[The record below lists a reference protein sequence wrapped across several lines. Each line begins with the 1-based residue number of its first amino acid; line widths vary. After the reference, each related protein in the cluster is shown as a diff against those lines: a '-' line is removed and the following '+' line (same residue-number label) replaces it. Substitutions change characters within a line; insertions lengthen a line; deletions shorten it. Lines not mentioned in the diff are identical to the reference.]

1 MAYFGSF
8 WSMLFFIER
17 ATMNEITVKPVRT
30 KSELNQFIKFP
41 WKIYKDDK
49 YWVPPLLMEQKTLLN
64 KQKNPF
70 FKAATA
76 EYFLAF
82 RKDEIVGRIA
92 AIKNDMH
99 LKYHNDSSGQFGFFE
114 CINDQQV
121 ANALFDTAKSWIK
134 TQGLKYMRGPANP
147 SSNDIYGMLVEGFD
161 DSPRLLMPY
170 NPEYY
175 IKLCENYG
183 MKKAKDLFAWKLV
196 NEKLMAS
203 EKLKRGQELVRKR
216 YNMKISQL
224 DMKNFQKDLE
234 KFKFVYN
241 KAWAPNWGFVPMTE
255 EQIDAMAKDMKPLA
269 EPSLVLFG
277 EIDDKLVGAALV
289 MLDYNVIFKQMNGR
303 LFPFNFIKLF
313 TQKKKIKYARI
324 LTLGIIPE
332 HQKKGLDTI
341 FYWEIVNRAADI
353 GIRLGEASWVLED
366 NDMMNRGLE
375 LMNAERY
382 KKYRIWEV
390 EV

>member
-1 MAYFGSF
+1 VKGKIMK
-8 WSMLFFIER
+8 
-17 ATMNEITVKPVRT
+17 EITVKIVSN

-49 YWVPPLLMEQKTLLN
+49 HWVPPLLMEQKTLLN

-70 FKAATA
+70 FKAAQA
-76 EYFLAF
+76 EYFLAY
-82 RKDEIVGRIA
+82 KNGEVVGRISP
-92 AIKNDMH
+92 IKNDLH

-114 CINDQQV
+114 CINDQEV
-121 ANALFDTAKSWIK
+121 ANALFDAAKNWMK
-134 TQGLKYMRGPANP
+134 ERGMKFMKGPANP
-147 SSNDIYGMLVEGFD
+147 SSNDIYGMLMEGFD

-183 MKKAKDLFAWKLV
+183 MKKGKDMFAWKIV

-216 YNMKISQL
+216 YNLKISQL

-234 KFKFVYN
+234 KFKYVYN

-277 EIDDKLVGAALV
+277 EIEGKLVGAALV
-289 MLDYNVIFKQMNGR
+289 MLDYNFIFRQMNGR
-303 LFPFNFIKLF
+303 LLPFNFIKLF
-313 TQKKKIKYARI
+313 TQKKKIKWARI

-332 HQKKGLDTI
+332 FQKRGLDTV
-341 FYWEIVNRAADI
+341 FYWEIVNRAANI

-375 LMNAERY
+375 LMNGERY
-382 KKYRIWEV
+382 KRYRIWEA

>member
-1 MAYFGSF
+1 MKGK
-8 WSMLFFIER
+8 MMQEV
-17 ATMNEITVKPVRT
+17 TVKNVT
-30 KSELNQFIKFP
+30 NKSELNQFIKFP
-41 WKIYKDDK
+41 FKIYKGDP

-70 FKAATA
+70 FKDAEA
-76 EYFLAF
+76 EYFLAY
-82 RKDEIVGRIA
+82 KNGEVVGRIA
-92 AIKNDMH
+92 AIKNDIH

-114 CINDQQV
+114 CINEQEV
-121 ANALFDTAKSWIK
+121 ANALFDKAKSWIK
-134 TQGLKYMRGPANP
+134 EKQLKYMRGPANP
-147 SSNDIYGMLVEGFD
+147 SSNDIYGMLIEGFD

-170 NPEYY
+170 NPKYY
-175 IKLCENYG
+175 IELCENYG
-183 MKKAKDLFAWKLV
+183 MKKAKDMFAWKIV
-196 NEKLMAS
+196 YDKITAS
-203 EKLKRGQELVRKR
+203 EKLKRGQEIVRKR
-216 YNMKISQL
+216 YNLKISQL

-234 KFKFVYN
+234 KFKYVYN

-277 EIDDKLVGAALV
+277 EIDNKLVGAALV
-289 MLDYNVIFKQMNGR
+289 MLDYNIIFKKMNGT

-313 TQKKKIKYARI
+313 TQKKKIDWARI

-332 HQKKGLDTI
+332 YQKKGLDTI
-341 FYWEIVNRAADI
+341 FYWEIVHRAAKL

-375 LMNAERY
+375 LMNADRY
-382 KKYRIWEV
+382 KHYRIWET

>member
-1 MAYFGSF
+1 MK
-8 WSMLFFIER
+8 
-17 ATMNEITVKPVRT
+17 EITVKPVTT
-30 KSELNQFIKFP
+30 KSELTQFIKFP

-49 YWVPPLLMEQKTLLN
+49 HWVPPLLMEQKTLLN

-76 EYFLAF
+76 EYFLAY
-82 RKDEIVGRIA
+82 RNGEIVGRIA
-92 AIKNDMH
+92 AIKNDIH
-99 LKYHNDSSGQFGFFE
+99 LKYHNDASGQFGFFE

-121 ANALFDTAKSWIK
+121 ADALFDKAKSWIK

-170 NPEYY
+170 NPKYY
-175 IKLCENYG
+175 INLCENYG
-183 MKKAKDLFAWKLV
+183 MKKAKDMYAWKLV

-203 EKLKRGQELVRKR
+203 EKLRRGQELVRKR

-224 DMKNFQKDLE
+224 EMKNFQRDLE

-277 EIDDKLVGAALV
+277 EIEGKLIGAALV
-289 MLDYNVIFKQMNGR
+289 MLDYNFIFKQMNGR
-303 LFPFNFIKLF
+303 LLPFNFIKLF

-341 FYWEIVNRAADI
+341 FYWEIVNRAAKI

-366 NDMMNRGLE
+366 NEMMNRGLE

>member
-1 MAYFGSF
+1 M
-8 WSMLFFIER
+8 MQ
-17 ATMNEITVKPVRT
+17 EIIVKPVTT

-41 WKIYKDDK
+41 WKIYEGNKH
-49 YWVPPLLMEQKTLLN
+49 WVPPLLMEQKTLLD

-70 FKAATA
+70 FKAAQA
-76 EYFLAF
+76 EYFIAY
-82 RKDEIVGRIA
+82 RNGESVGRIA
-92 AIKNDMH
+92 AIKNDVH
-99 LKYHNDSSGQFGFFE
+99 LKYHNDDAGQFGFFE

-121 ANALFDTAKSWIK
+121 ANALFDKAKVWMK
-134 TQGLKYMRGPANP
+134 EKGLKFMRGPANP
-147 SSNDIYGMLVEGFD
+147 SSNDIYGMLIEGFD

-170 NPEYY
+170 NPPYY

-183 MKKAKDLFAWKLV
+183 MKKAKDMYAWKLV

-224 DMKNFQKDLE
+224 DMKTFQQDLE
-234 KFKFVYN
+234 KFKYVYN

-277 EIDDKLVGAALV
+277 EIGGNLIGAALV
-289 MLDYNVIFKQMNGR
+289 MLDYNFIFKQINGR

-313 TQKKKIKYARI
+313 TQKKNIKWARI

-332 HQKKGLDTI
+332 YQKKGLDTI
-341 FYWEIVNRAADI
+341 FYWEIVNRAAKI

-375 LMNAERY
+375 LMNADRY
-382 KKYRIWEV
+382 KRYRIWETII
-390 EV
+390 

>member
-1 MAYFGSF
+1 MKGS
-8 WSMLFFIER
+8 M
-17 ATMNEITVKPVRT
+17 MNEIIVKKVST
-30 KSELNQFIKFP
+30 KTELNQFIKFP
-41 WKIYKDDK
+41 WKIYQDDK
-49 YWVPPLLMEQKTLLN
+49 YWVPPLLMEQKTLLD

-70 FKAATA
+70 FKAADA
-76 EYFLAF
+76 EYFLAY
-82 RKDEIVGRIA
+82 RNNEIVGRIA
-92 AIKNDMH
+92 AVKNDLH
-99 LKYHNDSSGQFGFFE
+99 LKYHNDASGQFGFFE
-114 CINDQQV
+114 CINDQSV
-121 ANALFDTAKSWIK
+121 ANALFDSAKNWMK
-134 TQGLKYMRGPANP
+134 EKGLKFMKGPANP

-183 MKKAKDLFAWKLV
+183 MKKAKDLFAWKIV

-203 EKLKRGQELVRKR
+203 EKLTRGQELVRKR
-216 YNMKISQL
+216 YNLNITQL

-234 KFKFVYN
+234 KFKYVYN
-241 KAWAPNWGFVPMTE
+241 KAWAPNWGFVPMSE
-255 EQIDAMAKDMKPLA
+255 EQIDAMAKDMKPIA

-277 EIDDKLVGAALV
+277 EIEGKLIGAALV
-289 MLDYNVIFKQMNGR
+289 MLDYNLIFKQMNGR
-303 LFPFNFIKLF
+303 LLPFNFLKLF
-313 TQKKKIKYARI
+313 TQKKKIRWARI

-332 HQKKGLDTI
+332 YQKKGLDTI
-341 FYWEIVNRAADI
+341 FYWEIVNRAAKI

-382 KKYRIWEV
+382 KRYRIWEV

>member
-1 MAYFGSF
+1 MQG
-8 WSMLFFIER
+8 
-17 ATMNEITVKPVRT
+17 ITVKQVT
-30 KSELNQFIKFP
+30 NKSELNQFIKFP
-41 WKIYKDDK
+41 WKIYKNDK
-49 YWVPPLLMEQKTLLN
+49 FWVPPLLMEQKTLLD

-70 FKAATA
+70 FKDAAA
-76 EYFLAF
+76 EFFLAY
-82 RKDEIVGRIA
+82 RNGEIVGRIA
-92 AIKNDMH
+92 AVRNEIH
-99 LKYHNDSSGQFGFFE
+99 LKYHNDDTGQFGFFE

-121 ANALFDTAKSWIK
+121 ANALFDTAKSWLK
-134 TQGLKYMRGPANP
+134 EKKLKYMRGPANP
-147 SSNDIYGMLVEGFD
+147 SSNDVYGMLVEGFD

-175 IKLCENYG
+175 IKLCEDYG
-183 MKKAKDLFAWKLV
+183 LKKAKDLFAWKLV

-203 EKLKRGQELVRKR
+203 EKLRRGQELVRKR
-216 YNMKISQL
+216 YKIKISQL
-224 DMKNFQKDLE
+224 EMKYFEKDLE
-234 KFKFVYN
+234 KFKYVYN

-277 EIDDKLVGAALV
+277 EIDGNLIGAALV
-289 MLDYNVIFKQMNGR
+289 MLDYNFIFKQMNGR

-313 TQKKKIKYARI
+313 TQKKKIKWARI

-332 HQKKGLDTI
+332 YQKKGLDTI
-341 FYWEIVNRAADI
+341 FYWEIVNRAANI

-366 NDMMNRGLE
+366 NEMMNRGLE

-382 KKYRIWEV
+382 KRYRIWETQL
-390 EV
+390 

>member
-1 MAYFGSF
+1 MEGTI
-8 WSMLFFIER
+8 MQ
-17 ATMNEITVKPVRT
+17 EIIVKPVLT

-41 WKIYKDDK
+41 WKIYKDDRH
-49 YWVPPLLMEQKTLLN
+49 WVPPLLMEQKTLLN

-70 FKAATA
+70 FEAAEA
-76 EYFLAF
+76 DYFLAY
-82 RKDEIVGRIA
+82 KNGETVGRIA
-92 AIKNDMH
+92 AVKNEIH
-99 LKYHNDSSGQFGFFE
+99 LKYHSDNSGQFGFFD

-121 ANALFDTAKSWIK
+121 ANALFDAAKSWIK
-134 TQGLKYMRGPANP
+134 EKGLKYMRGPANP

-161 DSPRLLMPY
+161 DSPRILMPY

-224 DMKNFQKDLE
+224 NMKNFHKDLE

-255 EQIDAMAKDMKPLA
+255 EQIDAMAKDMKPIA

-289 MLDYNVIFKQMNGR
+289 MLDYNFIFKQMNGR
-303 LFPFNFIKLF
+303 LLPFNFLKLF
-313 TQKKKIKYARI
+313 TQKKNIKWARI

-341 FYWEIVNRAADI
+341 FYWEIVNRAAAI

-366 NDMMNRGLE
+366 NEMMNRGLE

>member
-1 MAYFGSF
+1 MEGT
-8 WSMLFFIER
+8 
-17 ATMNEITVKPVRT
+17 TMNEITVKPVTT

-64 KQKNPF
+64 RQKNPF
-70 FKAATA
+70 FKAAQA

-82 RKDEIVGRIA
+82 RNGEPVGRIA
-92 AIKNDMH
+92 AIKNDIH
-99 LKYHNDSSGQFGFFE
+99 LKTHNDSAGQFGFFE

-121 ANALFDTAKSWIK
+121 ANALFDTAKSWMK
-134 TQGLKYMRGPANP
+134 ENGLKFMRGPANP
-147 SSNDIYGMLVEGFD
+147 SSNDVYAMLVEGFD

-170 NPEYY
+170 NPKYY
-175 IKLCENYG
+175 IDLCENYG
-183 MKKAKDLFAWKLV
+183 MKKAKDMYAWKLV

-203 EKLKRGQELVRKR
+203 EKLRRGQELVRKR

-255 EQIDAMAKDMKPLA
+255 EQIDAMAKDMKPIA

-277 EIDDKLVGAALV
+277 EIEGKLIGAALV
-289 MLDYNVIFKQMNGR
+289 MLDYNFIFKQMNGR
-303 LFPFNFIKLF
+303 LLPFNFLKLF
-313 TQKKKIKYARI
+313 TQKKNIKWARI

-341 FYWEIVNRAADI
+341 FYWEIVNRAANI

>member
-1 MAYFGSF
+1 MEGT
-8 WSMLFFIER
+8 
-17 ATMNEITVKPVRT
+17 TMKEITVKPVTT

-49 YWVPPLLMEQKTLLN
+49 YWVPPLLMEQKTLLS

-76 EYFLAF
+76 EYFLAY
-82 RKDEIVGRIA
+82 RNGEIVGRIA
-92 AIKNDMH
+92 AVKNDIH
-99 LKYHNDSSGQFGFFE
+99 LKYHNDESGQFGFFE

-183 MKKAKDLFAWKLV
+183 MQKAKDLFAWKLV

-224 DMKNFQKDLE
+224 NMKNFQKDLE

-277 EIDDKLVGAALV
+277 EIDNKLVGAALV

-313 TQKKKIKYARI
+313 TQKKKIKWARI

>member
-1 MAYFGSF
+1 MKGK
-8 WSMLFFIER
+8 MMQEV
-17 ATMNEITVKPVRT
+17 TVKSVAD

-41 WKIYKDDK
+41 WQIYKGDN

-70 FKAATA
+70 FKDAQA

-82 RKDEIVGRIA
+82 RNGEVVGRIA
-92 AIKNDMH
+92 AIKNDIH

-121 ANALFDTAKSWIK
+121 ANALFDKAKSWMK
-134 TQGLKYMRGPANP
+134 ENSLKYMRGPANP

-170 NPEYY
+170 NPKYY
-175 IKLCENYG
+175 IELCENYG
-183 MKKAKDLFAWKLV
+183 MKKAKDMFAWKLV

-216 YNMKISQL
+216 YNLKISQL

-234 KFKFVYN
+234 KFKYVYN

-277 EIDDKLVGAALV
+277 EIEGKLIGAALV
-289 MLDYNVIFKQMNGR
+289 MLDYNFIFKQMNGR
-303 LFPFNFIKLF
+303 LLPFNFIKLF
-313 TQKKKIKYARI
+313 TQKKKIKWARI

-332 HQKKGLDTI
+332 FQKKGLDTL
-341 FYWEIVNRAADI
+341 FYWEIVHRAANI

-375 LMNAERY
+375 LMNAEKY
-382 KKYRIWEV
+382 KRYRIWET

>member
-1 MAYFGSF
+1 MENLKYAFFMKGS
-8 WSMLFFIER
+8 SMQ
-17 ATMNEITVKPVRT
+17 EITVKKVST
-30 KSELNQFIKFP
+30 KSELNEFIKFP

-49 YWVPPLLMEQKTLLN
+49 YWVPPLLMEQKTLLD
-64 KQKNPF
+64 KQKNSF
-70 FKAATA
+70 FKAAEA
-76 EYFLAF
+76 DYFLAY
-82 RKDEIVGRIA
+82 RNGEMVGRIA
-92 AIKNDMH
+92 AVKNDLH
-99 LKYHNDSSGQFGFFE
+99 LKYHNDDSGQFGFFE

-121 ANALFDTAKSWIK
+121 ADALFDATKNWMK
-134 TQGLKYMRGPANP
+134 EKGLKFMKGPANP
-147 SSNDIYGMLVEGFD
+147 SSNDIYGMLIEGFD

-183 MKKAKDLFAWKLV
+183 MKKGKDMFAWKIV

-216 YNMKISQL
+216 YNLKISQL

-234 KFKFVYN
+234 KFKYVYN

-277 EIDDKLVGAALV
+277 EIDGELVGAAFV
-289 MLDYNVIFKQMNGR
+289 MLDYNFIFKQMNGR
-303 LFPFNFIKLF
+303 LLPFNFIKLF
-313 TQKKKIKYARI
+313 TQKKKIKWARI

-332 HQKKGLDTI
+332 FQKRGLDTV
-341 FYWEIVNRAADI
+341 FYWEIVNRAANI

-375 LMNAERY
+375 LMNGERY
-382 KKYRIWEV
+382 KRYRIWEA

>member
-1 MAYFGSF
+1 MKGNV
-8 WSMLFFIER
+8 MQ
-17 ATMNEITVKPVRT
+17 EITVKPVTT
-30 KSELNQFIKFP
+30 KSELNKFIKFP

-49 YWVPPLLMEQKTLLN
+49 YWVPPLLMEQKTLLD

-76 EYFLAF
+76 EYFLAY
-82 RKDEIVGRIA
+82 RNGETVGRIA
-92 AIKNDMH
+92 AIKNEMH
-99 LKYHNDSSGQFGFFE
+99 LKYHNDSAGQFGFFE

-121 ANALFDTAKSWIK
+121 ANALFDTAKSWMK
-134 TQGLKYMRGPANP
+134 EKGLKFMRGPANP
-147 SSNDIYGMLVEGFD
+147 SSNDIYAMLVEGFD

-175 IKLCENYG
+175 IKLCEEYG
-183 MKKAKDLFAWKLV
+183 MKKAKDMYAWKLV
-196 NEKLMAS
+196 NEKLMQS

-216 YNMKISQL
+216 YNLKISQL
-224 DMKNFQKDLE
+224 DMKNFQRDLE
-234 KFKFVYN
+234 KFKLVYN

-255 EQIDAMAKDMKPLA
+255 EQIDAMAKDMKPIA

-277 EIDDKLVGAALV
+277 EIEGKLIGAALV
-289 MLDYNVIFKQMNGR
+289 MLDYNFIFKQMNGR
-303 LFPFNFIKLF
+303 LLPFNFLKLF
-313 TQKKKIKYARI
+313 TQKKKIKWARI

-332 HQKKGLDTI
+332 YQKKGLDTI
-341 FYWEIVNRAADI
+341 FYWEIVNRAANI

-382 KKYRIWEV
+382 KRYRIWEV

>member
-1 MAYFGSF
+1 MEGI
-8 WSMLFFIER
+8 M
-17 ATMNEITVKPVRT
+17 MNEITVKPVTT
-30 KSELNQFIKFP
+30 KNELNQFIKFP

-49 YWVPPLLMEQKTLLN
+49 HWVPPLLMEQKTLLD

-76 EYFLAF
+76 EYFLAY
-82 RKDEIVGRIA
+82 RNDEIVGRIA
-92 AIKNDMH
+92 AIKNDVH
-99 LKYHNDSSGQFGFFE
+99 LKYHNDSAGQFGFFE

-121 ANALFDTAKSWIK
+121 ANALFDAAKSWMK
-134 TQGLKYMRGPANP
+134 EKGLKFMRGPANP
-147 SSNDIYGMLVEGFD
+147 SSNDIYAMLIEGFD

-183 MKKAKDLFAWKLV
+183 MKKAKDMFAWKIV
-196 NEKLMAS
+196 NEKIMAS
-203 EKLKRGQELVRKR
+203 EKLKRGQEIVRKR
-216 YNMKISQL
+216 YNIQISQL
-224 DMKNFQKDLE
+224 NMNTFQKDLE
-234 KFKFVYN
+234 KFKYVYN

-277 EIDDKLVGAALV
+277 EIEGKLIGAALV
-289 MLDYNVIFKQMNGR
+289 MLDYNFIFNQMNGR
-303 LFPFNFIKLF
+303 LLPFNFIKLF
-313 TQKKKIKYARI
+313 TQKKKIKWARI

-332 HQKKGLDTI
+332 YQKKGLDTI
-341 FYWEIVNRAADI
+341 FYWEIVNRAAKI

-382 KKYRIWEV
+382 KRYRIWEV

>member
-1 MAYFGSF
+1 MKGKV
-8 WSMLFFIER
+8 MHEV
-17 ATMNEITVKPVRT
+17 TVKSVT
-30 KSELNQFIKFP
+30 DKSELNQFIKFP
-41 WKIYKDDK
+41 WQIYKGDN

-70 FKAATA
+70 FKDAQA

-82 RKDEIVGRIA
+82 RNGEVVGRIA
-92 AIKNDMH
+92 AIKNDIH

-121 ANALFDTAKSWIK
+121 ANALFDKAKSWMK
-134 TQGLKYMRGPANP
+134 ENSLKYMRGPANP

-170 NPEYY
+170 NPKYY
-175 IKLCENYG
+175 IELCENYG
-183 MKKAKDLFAWKLV
+183 MKKAKDMFAWKLV

-216 YNMKISQL
+216 YNLKISQL
-224 DMKNFQKDLE
+224 DIKNFQKDLE
-234 KFKFVYN
+234 KFKYVYN

-277 EIDDKLVGAALV
+277 EIEGKLIGAALV
-289 MLDYNVIFKQMNGR
+289 MLDYNFIFKQMNGR
-303 LFPFNFIKLF
+303 LLPFNFIKLF
-313 TQKKKIKYARI
+313 TQKKKIKWARI

-332 HQKKGLDTI
+332 FQKKGLDTL
-341 FYWEIVNRAADI
+341 FYWEIVHRAANI

-375 LMNAERY
+375 LMNAEKY
-382 KKYRIWEV
+382 KRYRIWET

>member
-1 MAYFGSF
+1 MEGT
-8 WSMLFFIER
+8 
-17 ATMNEITVKPVRT
+17 TMKEITVKPVTT
-30 KSELNQFIKFP
+30 KSELNQFMKFP

-49 YWVPPLLMEQKTLLN
+49 YWVPPLLMEQKTLLS

-82 RKDEIVGRIA
+82 RNGDIVGRIA
-92 AIKNDMH
+92 AIKNDIH
-99 LKYHNDSSGQFGFFE
+99 LKYHNDASGQFGFFE

-134 TQGLKYMRGPANP
+134 AQGLKYMRGPANP
-147 SSNDIYGMLVEGFD
+147 SSNDIYAMLIEGFD

-183 MKKAKDLFAWKLV
+183 MKKAKDMYAWKLV

-224 DMKNFQKDLE
+224 DMKNFQRDLE

-277 EIDDKLVGAALV
+277 EMDDKLVGAALV

-313 TQKKKIKYARI
+313 TQKKKIKWARI

-390 EV
+390 EI

>member
-1 MAYFGSF
+1 MKGS
-8 WSMLFFIER
+8 SMQ
-17 ATMNEITVKPVRT
+17 EITVKKVST

-49 YWVPPLLMEQKTLLN
+49 HWVPPLLMEQKTLLD

-70 FKAATA
+70 FKAADA
-76 EYFLAF
+76 DYFLAY
-82 RKDEIVGRIA
+82 RNGEIVGRIVA
-92 AIKNDMH
+92 VKNDLH
-99 LKYHNDSSGQFGFFE
+99 LKYHNDESGQFGFFE

-121 ANALFDTAKSWIK
+121 ANALFDTAKTWMK
-134 TQGLKYMRGPANP
+134 EKGLKYMKGPANP
-147 SSNDIYGMLVEGFD
+147 SSNDIYGMLIEGFD

-183 MKKAKDLFAWKLV
+183 MKKGKDMFAWKIV

-216 YNMKISQL
+216 YNLKISQL

-234 KFKFVYN
+234 KFKYVYN

-277 EIDDKLVGAALV
+277 EIEGKLVGAALV
-289 MLDYNVIFKQMNGR
+289 MLDYNFIFRQMNGR
-303 LFPFNFIKLF
+303 LLPFNFIKLF
-313 TQKKKIKYARI
+313 TQKKKIKWARI

-332 HQKKGLDTI
+332 YQKKGLDTI
-341 FYWEIVNRAADI
+341 FYWEIVNRAANI

-375 LMNAERY
+375 LMNGERY
-382 KKYRIWEV
+382 KRYRIWEV

>member
-1 MAYFGSF
+1 MKGS
-8 WSMLFFIER
+8 
-17 ATMNEITVKPVRT
+17 TMQEITIKTVTT
-30 KSELNQFIKFP
+30 KSELTQFIKFP

-49 YWVPPLLMEQKTLLN
+49 YWVPPLLMEQKTLLD

-70 FKAATA
+70 FKDAQA
-76 EYFLAF
+76 EYFLAY
-82 RKDEIVGRIA
+82 RNGEAVGRIA
-92 AIKNDMH
+92 AIKNDIH
-99 LKYHNDSSGQFGFFE
+99 LKYHNDSSGHFGFFE

-121 ANALFDTAKSWIK
+121 ANALFDKAKLWMTEK
-134 TQGLKYMRGPANP
+134 NLKYMKGPANP
-147 SSNDIYGMLVEGFD
+147 SSNDTYGMLMEGFN

-175 IKLCENYG
+175 LKLCENYG
-183 MKKAKDLFAWKLV
+183 MKKAKDLFAWKIVYDKIL
-196 NEKLMAS
+196 AS

-216 YNMKISQL
+216 YNLKISQL

-234 KFKFVYN
+234 KFKYVYN

-277 EIDDKLVGAALV
+277 EIEDKLIGAALV
-289 MLDYNVIFKQMNGR
+289 MLDYNIIFKKMNGR
-303 LFPFNFIKLF
+303 LFPFNFIRLF
-313 TQKKKIKYARI
+313 AQKKKINWARI

-332 HQKKGLDTI
+332 YQKKGLDTI
-341 FYWEIVNRAADI
+341 FYWEIVHRAAKL

-375 LMNAERY
+375 LMNADRY
-382 KKYRIWEV
+382 KRYRIWDIEV
-390 EV
+390 

>member
-1 MAYFGSF
+1 M
-8 WSMLFFIER
+8 MQEV
-17 ATMNEITVKPVRT
+17 NVKSVT
-30 KSELNQFIKFP
+30 NKSELNQFVKFP
-41 WKIYKDDK
+41 WKIYKGDQH
-49 YWVPPLLMEQKTLLN
+49 WIPPLLMEQKTLLN

-70 FKAATA
+70 FKDAQA
-76 EYFLAF
+76 EYFIAY
-82 RKDEIVGRIA
+82 RNGEAVGRIA
-92 AIKNDMH
+92 AIKNDIH

-114 CINDQQV
+114 CINDQEV
-121 ANALFDTAKSWIK
+121 ANALLDKAKSWLK
-134 TQGLKYMRGPANP
+134 EKGLKYMRGPANP
-147 SSNDIYGMLVEGFD
+147 SSNDIYAMLVEGFD

-183 MKKAKDLFAWKLV
+183 MKKAKDMFAWKIV
-196 NEKLMAS
+196 NEKIMAS

-216 YNMKISQL
+216 YDLKISQL

-234 KFKFVYN
+234 KFKYVYN

-255 EQIDAMAKDMKPLA
+255 EQIDVMAKDMKPLA

-277 EIDDKLVGAALV
+277 EIDGKLIGAALV
-289 MLDYNVIFKQMNGR
+289 MLDYNFIFKKMNGR

-313 TQKKKIKYARI
+313 TQKKKIKWARI

-332 HQKKGLDTI
+332 FQKKGLDTI
-341 FYWEIVNRAADI
+341 FYWEIVNRAAKI

-366 NDMMNRGLE
+366 NEMMNRGLE

-382 KKYRIWEV
+382 KRYRIWEV

>member
-1 MAYFGSF
+1 MENLKYAFFMKGS
-8 WSMLFFIER
+8 SMQ
-17 ATMNEITVKPVRT
+17 EIKVKKVST
-30 KSELNQFIKFP
+30 KSELNQFINFP

-64 KQKNPF
+64 KEKNPF
-70 FKAATA
+70 FKAADA
-76 EYFLAF
+76 DYFLAY
-82 RKDEIVGRIA
+82 RNGEIVGRIA
-92 AIKNDMH
+92 AIKNDLH
-99 LKYHNDSSGQFGFFE
+99 LKYHNDESGQFGFFE

-121 ANALFDTAKSWIK
+121 ADALFDETKKWMK
-134 TQGLKYMRGPANP
+134 EKGLKFMKGPANP

-183 MKKAKDLFAWKLV
+183 MKKGKDMFAWKIV

-216 YNMKISQL
+216 YNLKISQL
-224 DMKNFQKDLE
+224 DMKTFQKDLE
-234 KFKFVYN
+234 KFKYVYN

-277 EIDDKLVGAALV
+277 EIEGKLVGAALV
-289 MLDYNVIFKQMNGR
+289 MLDYNYIFRQMNGR
-303 LFPFNFIKLF
+303 LLPFNFLKLF
-313 TQKKKIKYARI
+313 TQKKKIRWARI

-332 HQKKGLDTI
+332 FQKRGLDAV
-341 FYWEIVNRAADI
+341 FYWEITNRAANI

-375 LMNAERY
+375 LMNGERY
-382 KKYRIWEV
+382 KRYRIWEA

>member
-1 MAYFGSF
+1 
-8 WSMLFFIER
+8 
-17 ATMNEITVKPVRT
+17 
-30 KSELNQFIKFP
+30 
-41 WKIYKDDK
+41 
-49 YWVPPLLMEQKTLLN
+49 MEQKTLLN

-70 FKAATA
+70 FKAADA
-76 EYFLAF
+76 DYFLAY
-82 RKDEIVGRIA
+82 RNGEIVGRIA
-92 AIKNDMH
+92 AVKNDFH
-99 LKYHNDSSGQFGFFE
+99 LKYHNDGSGQFGFFE

-121 ANALFDTAKSWIK
+121 ANTLFDTAKAWMK
-134 TQGLKYMRGPANP
+134 EKGLKFMNGPANP

-183 MKKAKDLFAWKLV
+183 MKKAKDLFAWKIV

-216 YNMKISQL
+216 YNLKISQL
-224 DMKNFQKDLE
+224 DMKTFQKDLE
-234 KFKFVYN
+234 KFKYVYN

-277 EIDDKLVGAALV
+277 EIEGKLVGAALV
-289 MLDYNVIFKQMNGR
+289 MLDYNYIFKQMNGR
-303 LFPFNFIKLF
+303 LLPFNFIKLF
-313 TQKKKIKYARI
+313 TQKKKIKWARI

-332 HQKKGLDTI
+332 YQKKRFGYNI
-341 FYWEIVNRAADI
+341 SI
-353 GIRLGEASWVLED
+353 G
-366 NDMMNRGLE
+366 
-375 LMNAERY
+375 
-382 KKYRIWEV
+382 K
-390 EV
+390 

>member
-1 MAYFGSF
+1 MKGK
-8 WSMLFFIER
+8 MMQEV
-17 ATMNEITVKPVRT
+17 TVKSVAD

-41 WKIYKDDK
+41 WQIYKGDN

-70 FKAATA
+70 FKDAQA

-82 RKDEIVGRIA
+82 RNGEVVGRIA
-92 AIKNDMH
+92 AIKNDIH
-99 LKYHNDSSGQFGFFE
+99 LKYHSDSSGQFGFFE

-121 ANALFDTAKSWIK
+121 ANALFDKAKSWMK
-134 TQGLKYMRGPANP
+134 ENSLKYMRGPANP

-170 NPEYY
+170 NPKYY
-175 IKLCENYG
+175 IELCENYG
-183 MKKAKDLFAWKLV
+183 MKKAKDMFAWKLV

-216 YNMKISQL
+216 YNLKISQL

-234 KFKFVYN
+234 KFKYVYN

-277 EIDDKLVGAALV
+277 EIEGKLIGAALV
-289 MLDYNVIFKQMNGR
+289 MLDYNFIFKQMNGR
-303 LFPFNFIKLF
+303 LLPFNFIKLF
-313 TQKKKIKYARI
+313 TQKKKIKWARI

-332 HQKKGLDTI
+332 FQKKGLDTL
-341 FYWEIVNRAADI
+341 FYWEIVHRAANI

-375 LMNAERY
+375 LMNAEKY
-382 KKYRIWEV
+382 KRYRIWET